1 MQTGTTL
8 ARRIGTGPHSR
19 SVSDTPTRGVV
30 AAGAEVIA

>member
-8 ARRIGTGPHSR
+8 ARRIGTELPSH
-19 SVSDTPTRGVV
+19 SVSDTPMRRVV